1 MLRKACQHQK
11 VSVRA
16 GRRLHGFCDG
26 MGDIL
31 SSQILKSA
39 MYRVGL
45 GQSVGDADVQ
55 ASSLVGVRQVAQY
68 LSILVTF
75 MIS

>member
-1 MLRKACQHQK
+1 
-11 VSVRA
+11 
-16 GRRLHGFCDG
+16 